1 MIVTMVNV
9 FLDLLSADPEQ
20 QYYQRLRS
28 EAESAFPSAEDWLI
42 PTSVTKL
49 PLADS
54 AIRESLRRNPLNVR
68 SMLRE
73 VARKDGVTLPNGIHL
88 PKGAWIGTPMRSV
101 HYDERFY
108 SDPEEY
114 KPFRFDRSQGQ
125 ATLPTAEMEGSLV
138 SDKASR
144 FRKTVSLPTTSDI
157 FMSWGHGRH
166 AW

>member
-1 MIVTMVNV
+1 MTNV
-9 FLDLLSADPEQ
+9 FLDLLSADPKQE
-20 QYYQRLRS
+20 YYQRLRS
-28 EAESAFPSAEDWLI
+28 EAESAFPSTDDWST

-54 AIRESLRRNPLNVR
+54 TIRESLRRNPLNVR

-73 VARKDGVTLPNGIHL
+73 VAQKDGVTLPDGTHL

-114 KPFRFDRSQGQ
+114 KPFRFDRSQEQ
-125 ATLPTAEMEGSLV
+125 ATLPIAEAESSLL
-138 SDKASR
+138 SDKASE
-144 FRKTVSLPTTSDI
+144 FRKSVSLPTTSDI